1 MPLSIGDRVRNV
13 RRPDVIGVV
22 TSLDAPN
29 NQWCS
34 RIEDHRIIVRYPRI
48 TMKSNGQW
56 KGGELDEL
64 PFDLLRTGEQAH
76 VAFDTFKRTS
86 FTEGRVIGRMIIS
99 DRRRRK
105 V

>member
-1 MPLSIGDRVRNV
+1 MPLSIGDRVRNL

-34 RIEDHRIIVRYPRI
+34 RIEDHRVIVRYPRI

-64 PFDLLRTGEQAH
+64 PTDLLRTGEQAH
-76 VAFDTFKRTS
+76 VAFDTFKRSSNTAS
-86 FTEGRVIGRMIIS
+86 TVVGRMITN
-99 DRRRRK
+99 DRRRRR